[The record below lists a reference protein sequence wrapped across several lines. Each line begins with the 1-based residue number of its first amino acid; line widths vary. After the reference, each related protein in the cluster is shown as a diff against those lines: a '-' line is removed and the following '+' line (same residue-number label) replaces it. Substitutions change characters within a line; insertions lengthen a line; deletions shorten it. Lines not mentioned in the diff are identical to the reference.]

1 MSTVA
6 KGFAVLG
13 ALFLVFVIYV
23 SQQISKMPDPGDTL
37 VLTSTTL
44 AVTEEARDLMLETI
58 LEKDKIGF
66 GNLLEAGLLFSVP
79 DRTKAQFLRI
89 ENVNHNTFYRVRIID
104 GPHSGQAGW
113 VLEKKTTFISKQRQ

>member
-1 MSTVA
+1 MSTAA
-6 KGFAVLG
+6 KGLAVLG

-23 SQQISKMPDPGDTL
+23 SQQVSEMPDTGDTI

-44 AVTEEARDLMLETI
+44 AVTEEARDLMLETL
-58 LEKDKIGF
+58 LEKDTIGF
-66 GNLLEAGLLFSVP
+66 GNLLEAGLLFRVP

-89 ENVNHNTFYRVRIID
+89 ENVNYNTFYRVRITD

-113 VLEKKTTFISKQRQ
+113 VLKKKVSGE

>member
-6 KGFAVLG
+6 KSCTVLG
-13 ALFLVFVIYV
+13 VLFLVFVIYV

-58 LEKDKIGF
+58 FEKDKIGF
-66 GNLLEAGLLFSVP
+66 GNLLEAGLLFRVP
-79 DRTKAQFLRI
+79 DGTEAQFLRS
-89 ENVNHNTFYRVRIID
+89 ENVEYNTFYRVRITD
-104 GPHSGQAGW
+104 GPHFGQAGW
-113 VLEKKTTFISKQRQ
+113 VQEKKTTFISTRRQ